1 MENHLR
7 NGKFFSDRYTD
18 PEQDTYLGLDG
29 NYRYGQVLILKFFSS
44 RTIQMSFI
52 SLFNYLNFKN

>member
-29 NYRYGQVLILKFFSS
+29 NYRYGQVLILKLGGGGKAL
-44 RTIQMSFI
+44 T
-52 SLFNYLNFKN
+52 